1 MPNKKSPSPN
11 RLSQARSSYA
21 GGDVAASAAAHTPSA
36 IRAAAEQHGGA
47 GSQYIGDMVLGGL
60 DGIVTTFAVV
70 SGVAGADLGA
80 SVLLIMGL
88 ANLLADGF
96 SMATGS
102 FLSLRSEREY
112 YEKEKSRERWEVE
125 HFPEGEKEEL
135 LVLYAKRGYSKE
147 DARRLVEIQ
156 SRNPDRWV
164 NTMMIDELGM
174 LPDERTPIRSALAT
188 FSAFVLAGSI
198 PLLVYLFGLI
208 APVPSTHSFYI
219 SLGMSGVA
227 LFVLGAAKV
236 VVTHRNPLRS
246 GLEMLMV
253 GGFAAGV
260 AFVVGVL
267 LKGIVG
273 GG

>member
-1 MPNKKSPSPN
+1 MPKEKKSHLP

-21 GGDVAASAAAHTPSA
+21 KGDRASAAAAHTPQA
-36 IRAAAEQHGGA
+36 VQEAAEEHGGS

-80 SVLLIMGL
+80 NVLLILGM

-112 YEKEKSRERWEVE
+112 YEKEKAREKWEVE
-125 HFPEGEKEEL
+125 NFPEGEKQEL
-135 LVLYAKRGYSKE
+135 LVMYRKQGYSPA
-147 DARRLVEIQ
+147 DAERMVEIK
-156 SRNPDRWV
+156 SRDPGRWV
-164 NTMMIDELGM
+164 DAMMVEELGM
-174 LPDERTPIRSALAT
+174 LPDERTPQRAALAT

-198 PLLVYLFGLI
+198 PLLVYLLGIFLPI
-208 APVPSTHSFYI
+208 ASQTAFFV
-219 SLGMSGVA
+219 SLGMSGMA
-227 LFVLGAAKV
+227 LFILGAAKV

-246 GLEMLMV
+246 GAEMLIV
-253 GGFAAGV
+253 GGLAAGV
-260 AFVVGVL
+260 AYLVGIV
-267 LKGIVG
+267 LKGISG
-273 GG
+273 

>member
-1 MPNKKSPSPN
+1 MPKENKSSRS
-11 RLSQARSSYA
+11 RLSLARASYTK
-21 GGDVAASAAAHTPSA
+21 GDLSAAAAAHTPKA
-36 IRAAAEQHGGA
+36 ITQAMEEHGGS

-70 SGVAGADLGA
+70 SGVAGADLGS

-112 YEKEKSRERWEVE
+112 YAKEKSREAWEVE
-125 HFPEGEKEEL
+125 KFPEGEKREL
-135 LVLYAKRGYSKE
+135 LEIYRKQGHSAPDAKK
-147 DARRLVEIQ
+147 LVEIKSKDPQ
-156 SRNPDRWV
+156 RWV
-164 NTMMIDELGM
+164 DTMMVEELGM
-174 LPDERTPIRSALAT
+174 LPDERTPLRSALAT
-188 FSAFVLAGSI
+188 FTAFVLAGSI
-198 PLLVYLFGLI
+198 PLVIYLIGLI
-208 APVPSTHSFYI
+208 APVPSQPAFFI

-246 GLEMLMV
+246 GLEMLLV
-253 GGFAAGV
+253 GGLAAGV
-260 AFVVGVL
+260 AYAVGIL
-267 LKGIVG
+267 LRGIG